1 MTKFVQLSADST
13 TVIGEFGAPQNPDIY
28 PGYSAIAD
36 NDARYDAWQTK
47 QGTPAQ
53 YSAAIATGI
62 QVTSTG
68 TPALNGA
75 YAVDAVTQVQVQAV
89 SLYIQVNAKF
99 PAGQTSLPWP
109 TTRNS
114 VTSPAAWQAIATAAA
129 DYVTHLNL
137 WLRTVAAGGTATIP
151 SSSVKIP

>member
-75 YAVDAVTQVQVQAV
+75 YAVAAVTRVQAQPG
-89 SLYIQVNAKF
+89 SLNIQLNAKY
-99 PAGQTSLPWP
+99 PAAHTPLP
-109 TTRNS
+109 
-114 VTSPAAWQAIATAAA
+114 SPA
-129 DYVTHLNL
+129 
-137 WLRTVAAGGTATIP
+137 P
-151 SSSVKIP
+151 

>member
-1 MTKFVQLSADST
+1 MTKFGQLSADST

-68 TPALNGA
+68 TPSLNGA
-75 YAVDAVTQVQVQAV
+75 YAVAAVTQVHVQAL
-89 SLYIQVNAKF
+89 SLYIQVNARF
-99 PAGQTSLPWP
+99 PSGQTSLRRPP
-109 TTRNS
+109 TCNIFTIP
-114 VTSPAAWQAIATAAA
+114 TAWKAIATAAY
-129 DYVTHLNL
+129 DSVSPLN
-137 WLRTVAAGGTATIP
+137 
-151 SSSVKIP
+151 S